1 MSGKSRG
8 TDEKTP
14 KATVTPLYGKLGDM
28 YGRKATFLA
37 AILIFLAGSLL
48 SGLSQTMGEL
58 IGFRALQGI
67 GAGGMLPIGMVII
80 GDMFTLEERARAQAL
95 FAGVWGVS
103 SIAGPLVGAIL
114 TGVFA
119 TKAIKGGE
127 DAVGWVDG
135 NFGQVIVQI
144 EGVLITIVYCAVV
157 TFIVL
162 KVVDMIIGL
171 RVDEAT
177 ERDGLDLALHGETI
191 Q

>member
-1 MSGKSRG
+1 MKN
-8 TDEKTP
+8 
-14 KATVTPLYGKLGDM
+14 ALGYDD
-28 YGRKATFLA
+28 
-37 AILIFLAGSLL
+37 SLDAF
-48 SGLSQTMGEL
+48 GVH
-58 IGFRALQGI
+58 GI
-67 GAGGMLPIGMVII
+67 GGI
-80 GDMFTLEERARAQAL
+80 
-95 FAGVWGVS
+95 
-103 SIAGPLVGAIL
+103 VGAIL

>member
-1 MSGKSRG
+1 MAMVVTQVATAAAALAWMFCEWAVRGKPSVLGIISGAVAG
-8 TDEKTP
+8 LVAITP
-14 KATVTPLYGKLGDM
+14 ASGYVGPGGALVIG
-28 YGRKATFLA
+28 
-37 AILIFLAGSLL
+37 IL
-48 SGLSQTMGEL
+48 SGVICFFAATSVKN
-58 IGFRALQGI
+58 ALGYDDSLDAFGVHGI
-67 GAGGMLPIGMVII
+67 GGI
-80 GDMFTLEERARAQAL
+80 
-95 FAGVWGVS
+95 
-103 SIAGPLVGAIL
+103 VGAIL